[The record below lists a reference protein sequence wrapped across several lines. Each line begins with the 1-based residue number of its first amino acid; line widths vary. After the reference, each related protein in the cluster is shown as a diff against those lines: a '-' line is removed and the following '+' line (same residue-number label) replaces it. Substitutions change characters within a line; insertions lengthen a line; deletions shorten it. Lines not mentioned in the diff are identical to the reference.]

1 MTEPAEKQEAETNPL
16 IDLDTEETVATEL
29 EKTAV
34 ETIEETVRRA
44 NGMNAQ
50 NQVMGRLME
59 ISREIPDNVNHL
71 SPAMAEYLAGR
82 FLKGLELCGELY
94 SMAINYE
101 MKMEI
106 QKRKEFSQAMLVRS
120 AGVAGIKTAK
130 EKEMFAFSDDLY
142 LASADRYAE
151 AKMFRVFVEEKK
163 DSFSKA
169 HYLVRKIVDRDQIVA
184 GTGMEGQGADWLQT
198 PNNDQ

>member
-1 MTEPAEKQEAETNPL
+1 MTETAKNLENERNPL
-16 IDLDTEETVATEL
+16 IDLETETMAAEVEKGTVQ
-29 EKTAV
+29 
-34 ETIEETVRRA
+34 TIEATIRRA
-44 NGMNAQ
+44 HGLDAQ
-50 NQVMGRLME
+50 QQVMTKLME

-71 SPAMAEYLAGR
+71 SPAMAEHLAGR

-120 AGVAGIKTAK
+120 AGVQGIKTAK
-130 EKEMFAFSDDLY
+130 EKEMFAFCDDTY
-142 LASADRYAE
+142 IEAAERYAE

-163 DSFSKA
+163 DSFTKA
-169 HYLVRKIVDRDQIVA
+169 HYLVRKIVDRDQLVD
-184 GTGMEGQGADWLQT
+184 TSTRLDGQGADWLQT
-198 PNNDQ
+198 PTE

>member
-1 MTEPAEKQEAETNPL
+1 MTELAKKAEDERNPL
-16 IDLDTEETVATEL
+16 IDLEDEVTTEI
-29 EKTAV
+29 EKTTV
-34 ETIEETVRRA
+34 EVIEATIRRA
-44 NGMNAQ
+44 HGMDAQ
-50 NQVMGRLME
+50 NQVMGKLME

-71 SPAMAEYLAGR
+71 TPAMAEHLAGR
-82 FLKGLELCGELY
+82 FLKGLEICGELY

-120 AGVAGIKTAK
+120 AGVAGVKTAK
-130 EKEMFAFSDDLY
+130 EKEMFAFSDEGY
-142 LASADRYAE
+142 LAAAEHYAE

-169 HYLVRKIVDRDQIVA
+169 HYLVRKIVDRDQVV
-184 GTGMEGQGADWLQT
+184 GFDGGDGRGADWLQA
-198 PNNDQ
+198 PNE